1 MCVFFPKQQMCLE
14 LSRCDFP
21 ICLFWEWHHHLPF
34 WSQDVERGIRQN
46 QKQVREISESVFI
59 QQWIQAARRT
69 RKSVTPASYTALIQP
84 WAARVLIL
92 GILSELIDL
101 PGWSCIH
108 YQRWIEFLGPG
119 SEGLFLDCHAAAT
132 LEWVAISFSNAW
144 KWKMKVKSLN
154 RVRLSD
160 PMDCSLPGSSVH
172 GIFQARVLEWGTIAF
187 SKTVMLENY
196 KMWVLLVRI
205 MPCRK
210 EAFWVFLLVKIYCS
224 NDRNS

>member
-1 MCVFFPKQQMCLE
+1 MPLSDEWILESNNRQKEIFCFVCVFLFPKQQMCLE

-144 KWKMKVKSLN
+144 KWKMKVKSLS
-154 RVRLSD
+154 RVRL
-160 PMDCSLPGSSVH
+160 
-172 GIFQARVLEWGTIAF
+172 
-187 SKTVMLENY
+187 
-196 KMWVLLVRI
+196 
-205 MPCRK
+205 
-210 EAFWVFLLVKIYCS
+210 
-224 NDRNS
+224 